1 MAASLPSTA
10 AGWTDWMVAFMA
22 QTLGGGNGEPQRGRA
37 PCSAAERAL
46 GQARPSCDAPAA
58 SAPRARR
65 IARPRLRHVPS
76 VMPKG

>member
-46 GQARPSCDAPAA
+46 GQARPSATHLLLIRHARDALHAHAPAT
-58 SAPRARR
+58 RT
-65 IARPRLRHVPS
+65 V
-76 VMPKG
+76 